1 MSTSEFHR
9 SRWFMPLFCLL
20 LGAVMLVAFAIG
32 GDVVQG
38 VVSLAIMA
46 AVAAVFAFARRSET
60 VQGIGGP
67 GRDER
72 WDMIDLRATAFAG
85 GVVIAVALIGFVVQV
100 ARGEDPGPYVL
111 VAATG
116 GAAYI
121 GAVLWLRSRS

>member
-1 MSTSEFHR
+1 MSTSEIHR

-32 GDVVQG
+32 GDIVQG

-121 GAVLWLRSRS
+121 AAVAWFRSRG

>member
-1 MSTSEFHR
+1 MSTNEIHR
-9 SRWFMPLFCLL
+9 SRWFMPLFCLF
-20 LGAVMLVAFAIG
+20 LGAIMFAAFTIG
-32 GDVVQG
+32 GDVIQG
-38 VVSLAIMA
+38 AISFGIMA
-46 AVAAVFAFARRSET
+46 ALAAVFAFARRSET

-85 GVVIAVALIGFVVQV
+85 GVVIAVALAGFVVQV

-111 VAATG
+111 IAATG

-121 GAVLWLRSRS
+121 AAVAWFRSRG